1 MPDVVLVQMPYVAV
15 QRPSI
20 ALSVLK
26 AALHREGVK
35 AQVVY
40 PNLWWAEEIGL
51 GLYEAVAS
59 TQNDDLLGDW
69 IFAGA
74 AFPEHNSDALAY
86 FELLNLDVTQVM
98 WGERSQI
105 LEKFQSCRDRAPAF
119 IDLCARRI
127 LELGP
132 RIVGCTSMFAQ
143 NCASLALL
151 RRIRELAPEVVTM
164 LGGAN
169 CDTPMGEV
177 LHRNFLWI
185 DYLMSG
191 EADLTFG
198 PFCAALLQKP
208 QGAPVGPLPKGMLGP
223 ERGYSEAV
231 QRATTFKLDDV
242 PTPDFDDYFETLNG
256 SPLGAY
262 VTPGLVVE
270 SSRGCWWGESHHC
283 TFCGLNANGMTF
295 RSRSAEAA
303 QREFAAVADRYG
315 VEQFLVADNIIDTRH
330 YKTLLPLLRDD
341 PHNYTLFYETKSNLK
356 REQIDLL
363 MQAGVIWVQPGF
375 ESLHDEILKLIDKG
389 TTAAVNVQTLKW
401 SREKGMRL
409 SWNILSGFPGEKD
422 EWYAEM
428 AEWIPAIIH
437 LQPPQGVLKF
447 RYDRYSPYQLRP
459 QDFGVKLVPNRRYAF
474 VYPLDA
480 SSLENLAYFFE
491 DERDVVGPISV
502 PEQVTDKKEVLQTR
516 TQRDYQEYYRYLMA
530 TATRRGQRGREGPGR
545 AHLTDLV
552 EEWIRTFWRPLPPI
566 CSVADM
572 DGSLRFFDTRP
583 VALSRQWQCD
593 GLARRLYQAC
603 DTARTP
609 QRLAQDL
616 DCSWEDL
623 QPLIAEMHQRKLLLP
638 LSGRW
643 LAVAV
648 EGEIPPM
655 PTAHVF
661 PGGYLAARPRPNHPH
676 DAPWKSVSQKKLGV
690 S

>member
-1 MPDVVLVQMPYVAV
+1 MFDIVLVQMPYVAV

-26 AALHREGVK
+26 AALALEKVTC
-35 AQVVY
+35 QVVY

-74 AFPEHNSDALAY
+74 AFPGHQPDSLAY

-98 WGERSQI
+98 FGARADI
-105 LEKFQSCRDRAPAF
+105 LEKFQACRDKATDFVERTAQ
-119 IDLCARRI
+119 RI
-127 LELGP
+127 LALSP
-132 RIVGCTSMFAQ
+132 KIVGCTSMFAQ

-151 RRIRELAPEVVTM
+151 RRIRELAPEVTTM
-164 LGGAN
+164 MGGAN

-177 LHRNFLWI
+177 LHSNFSWV
-185 DYLMSG
+185 DYLMGG

-198 PFCAALLQKP
+198 PFCRALLD
-208 QGAPVGPLPKGMLGP
+208 GRCELPKGMLGP
-223 ERGYSEAV
+223 QHRIRPEPV
-231 QRATTFKLDDV
+231 QRAITFKLDEV
-242 PTPDFDDYFETLNG
+242 PTPDFDDYFRTLNA

-262 VTPGLVVE
+262 VQPGLVVE
-270 SSRGCWWGESHHC
+270 SSRGCWWGETHHC

-330 YKTLLPLLRDD
+330 FKTLLPLLGQD

-356 REQIDLL
+356 RDQIDLL
-363 MQAGVIWVQPGF
+363 LNAGVIWVQPGF
-375 ESLHDEILKLIDKG
+375 ESLHDDILKLIDKG

-401 SREKGMRL
+401 SREKGLRL
-409 SWNILSGFPGEKD
+409 SWNILSGFPNEKD
-422 EWYAEM
+422 EWYSEM
-428 AEWIPAIIH
+428 AEWVPSIIH
-437 LQPPQGVLKF
+437 LQPPQGVVKF

-459 QDFGVKLVPNRRYAF
+459 QDYGVKLLPNRRYAF
-474 VYPLDA
+474 VYPLDPA
-480 SSLENLAYFFE
+480 GLEKLAYFFE
-491 DERDVVGPISV
+491 DERDVSGLMSV
-502 PEQVTDKKEVLQTR
+502 PEQVIDKKDTLQAR

-545 AHLTDLV
+545 ALLTDLV
-552 EEWIRTFWRPLPPI
+552 EEWIRIFWQDLPPI
-566 CSVADM
+566 CSVSDM
-572 DGSLRFFDTRP
+572 EGSLRFFDTRP
-583 VALSRQWQCD
+583 VAVSRQWQCD

-609 QRLAQDL
+609 VRLAQDL
-616 DCSWEDL
+616 ECSWEDL
-623 QPLIAEMHQRKLLLP
+623 EPLVREMHARRLLLP

-661 PGGYLAARPRPNHPH
+661 PGGYLAPKPRPDHPH
-676 DAPWKSVSQKKLGV
+676 DAPWSIRGLPAQGESLL
-690 S
+690 SR

>member
-1 MPDVVLVQMPYVAV
+1 VPDVVLVQMPYVAV

-20 ALSVLK
+20 ALSILQ
-26 AALHREGVK
+26 AALTGAGIESV
-35 AQVVY
+35 VVY

-51 GLYEAVAS
+51 GLYEAVAM

-74 AFPEHNSDALAY
+74 AFPDHRPDPLAY
-86 FELLNLDVTQVM
+86 FELLNLDVAQVM
-98 WGERSQI
+98 HGDKAKLVESFRQCR
-105 LEKFQSCRDRAPAF
+105 EKAPAF
-119 IDLCARRI
+119 VERTARRI
-127 LELGP
+127 LAGRP
-132 RIVGCTSMFAQ
+132 KVVGCTSMFAQ

-151 RRIRELAPEVVTM
+151 RKVRELAPEVVTM

-177 LHRNFLWI
+177 LHRNFPWV
-185 DYLMSG
+185 DYVMQG
-191 EADLTFG
+191 EADLTFA
-198 PFCAALLQKP
+198 PFVASLLRGQP
-208 QGAPVGPLPKGMLGP
+208 EVPRGMLA
-223 ERGYSEAV
+223 RGGEV
-231 QRATTFKLDDV
+231 TPRATTFKLDDV
-242 PTPDFDDYFETLNG
+242 PTPEFDDYFKTLNG
-256 SPLGAY
+256 SPIGAL
-262 VTPGLVVE
+262 VHPGLVVE

-303 QREFAAVADRYG
+303 QKEFAAVADRYG
-315 VEQFLVADNIIDTRH
+315 VSRFLVADNIIDTRH
-330 YKTLLPLLRDD
+330 FRTLLPLLKED
-341 PHNYTLFYETKSNLK
+341 PREYSLFYETKSNLK

-363 MQAGVIWVQPGF
+363 MGAGVIWVQPGF
-375 ESLHDEILKLIDKG
+375 ESLHDDILKLIDKG

-428 AEWIPAIIH
+428 AEWVPSIIH

-447 RYDRYSPYQLRP
+447 RYDRYSPYHMWPEEYGVRLRA
-459 QDFGVKLVPNRRYAF
+459 NRRYGYI
-474 VYPLDA
+474 YPGGPDVH
-480 SSLENLAYFFE
+480 EGLAYFFE
-491 DERDVVGPISV
+491 DERDVTGPVSMPENV
-502 PEQVTDKKEVLQTR
+502 PEQQHAFQGRSE
-516 TQRDYQEYYRYLMA
+516 RDYQEYYRYLMA

-545 AHLTDLV
+545 ARLTDLV
-552 EEWIRTFWRPLPPI
+552 EEWIRVFWQHLPPI
-566 CSVADM
+566 CSVSDI
-572 DGSLRFFDTRP
+572 DGVLRFFDTRP
-583 VALSRQWQCD
+583 VAASKQWSCD
-593 GLARRLYQAC
+593 GLARRLYQHC

-609 QRLAQDL
+609 ERLVKDL
-616 DCSWEDL
+616 ETPWEEL
-623 QPLIAEMHQRKLLLP
+623 SPLVREMEARRLLLP

-661 PGGYLAARPRPNHPH
+661 PGGYLNAKPRPQHPA
-676 DAPWKSVSQKKLGV
+676 DAPWSVRGLPSEAAMV
-690 S
+690 

>member
-1 MPDVVLVQMPYVAV
+1 MPEVVLVQMPYVAV

-26 AALHREGVK
+26 AALERESVSC
-35 AQVVY
+35 QVVY

-74 AFPEHNSDALAY
+74 AFPDHPSDALAY

-98 WGERSQI
+98 FGERADI
-105 LEKFQSCRDRAPAF
+105 LERFHGCRQKATDFVDRTAH
-119 IDLCARRI
+119 RI
-127 LELGP
+127 LDLGP
-132 RIVGCTSMFAQ
+132 KIVGCTSMFAQ

-151 RRIRELAPEVVTM
+151 RRIRELSPEVVTM
-164 LGGAN
+164 MGGAN

-177 LHRNFLWI
+177 LHQHFEWV
-185 DYLMSG
+185 DYLMTG

-198 PFCAALLQKP
+198 PFCRQLLSGQCELP
-208 QGAPVGPLPKGMLGP
+208 QGMMGPQHRLEKKP
-223 ERGYSEAV
+223 V
-231 QRATTFKLDDV
+231 QRATTFRLDDV
-242 PTPDFDDYFETLNG
+242 PTPDFDDYFHTLNE

-262 VTPGLVVE
+262 VHPGLLVE

-295 RSRSAEAA
+295 RSRSAPAA

-315 VEQFLVADNIIDTRH
+315 VTQFLVADNIIDTRH
-330 YKTLLPLLRDD
+330 FKTLLPLLRDD
-341 PHNYTLFYETKSNLK
+341 PRPYSLFYETKSNLK
-356 REQIDLL
+356 REQIEAL
-363 MQAGVIWVQPGF
+363 MSAGVIWVQPGF

-409 SWNILSGFPGEKD
+409 SWNILSGFPNEKD

-428 AEWIPAIIH
+428 AEWVPSILH
-437 LQPPQGVLKF
+437 LQPPQGVIKF
-447 RYDRYSPYQLRP
+447 RYDRYSPYQLRSL
-459 QDFGVKLVPNRRYAF
+459 DYGVKLLPNRRYGF
-474 VYPLDA
+474 LYPLDA
-480 SSLENLAYFFE
+480 DSLEKLAYFFE
-491 DERDVVGPISV
+491 DERDVSGPTSL
-502 PEQVTDKKEVLQTR
+502 PEQVAEKKETLQSR
-516 TQRDYQEYYRYLMA
+516 TPRDYQEYYRYLMA

-545 AHLTDLV
+545 ARLTDLV
-552 EEWIRTFWRPLPPI
+552 EEWIRAFWQPLPPI
-566 CSVADM
+566 CSVADIE
-572 DGSLRFFDTRP
+572 GSLRFFDTRP
-583 VALSRQWQCD
+583 VALDRQWQCD

-603 DTARTP
+603 DSARAP
-609 QRLAQDL
+609 QPLAQEL
-616 DCSWEDL
+616 ECSWEDL
-623 QPLIAEMHQRKLLLP
+623 QPLVREMHDRRLLLP

-661 PGGYLAARPRPNHPH
+661 PGGYLSAQPRPRHPH
-676 DAPWKSVSQKKLGV
+676 DAPWSTRRLCATGKDAPAR
-690 S
+690 